1 MPKEQKQKYLKKEEV
16 TLPPPP
22 DNVMHTIRYCHL
34 PTKIGNNYCGEHL
47 ASDPNPNQR
56 ERIPCPYDTSHTVYK
71 DELEKHLAQ
80 KCNSR
85 PQPNP
90 PYFSLNVNCTISSS
104 SASSELVIEEKVT
117 LSELSKENLDSL
129 INNVNYW
136 FQNFVPKNF
145 ETLVLDHEV
154 LKERKKEII
163 INSKHVTQ
171 QASLLGHMA
180 RLKLL
185 RPDGCFIEFGCGKG
199 ELSYFT
205 KLAIKDE
212 DNNRFLLIDRKNTRG
227 KFDAG
232 IRDAGLSKTPVLRVG
247 MDIKDLDLSKL
258 DFVKDSKI
266 IAYSKH
272 LCGSATDVTLKSLV
286 NYSKLNKNENP
297 IIGIIIAL
305 CCHQLCQYHMYPNH
319 QYLED
324 IGITN
329 DDFKRICTMSSWAIC
344 GQRSRHNDK
353 HSDDDDDD
361 HTCDNSAEPD
371 DDDNNVHYSGLD
383 YSSREA
389 LGYKC
394 KRILDYGRLKYL
406 QENGFDVELIYYVES
421 STSLENLALM
431 AVPRK
436 N

>member
-22 DNVMHTIRYCHL
+22 DNPRQCHFWVKHVTVIFPQKSATIIVENIWQVIRIQIKESVFHVHMIHL
-34 PTKIGNNYCGEHL
+34 N
-47 ASDPNPNQR
+47 
-56 ERIPCPYDTSHTVYK
+56 
-71 DELEKHLAQ
+71 ELEKHLAQ

-227 KFDAG
+227 

-344 GQRSRHNDK
+344 
-353 HSDDDDDD
+353 
-361 HTCDNSAEPD
+361 
-371 DDDNNVHYSGLD
+371 LD